1 MSDYKEYVVKVYSDG
16 TKDWFLN
23 GKKNIEKMDLPQSGL
38 MVISDGFSMMNYI
51 EKMGLLL
58 SDQVVLKDGI

>member
-23 GKKNIEKMDLPQSGL
+23 GKKNIEKMDLP
-38 MVISDGFSMMNYI
+38 
-51 EKMGLLL
+51 
-58 SDQVVLKDGI
+58 